1 MIRRPPR
8 STLFPSTTLFR
19 SLVQKNYN
27 SNCNSASCGLAYT
40 SNVVAGNTLA
50 FALGWSGQNPP
61 STPTDTRGNTFTLGA
76 SNSVTAGGGTLSLV
90 QRKYVPNCSSASCG
104 AAFTSSVTVGDILVF
119 GLGWPNNAPPSTPT
133 DTLGDT
139 YQLAVSNS
147 VGAGSLALDG
157 FTSNQASSTSVSSPL
172 TTTNSNDV
180 IYVSVTAK
188 GGTGINTPTATGL
201 TFTLRKSAG
210 TTPKFAT
217 YYAIASSPLSAV
229 SITATASGASYVIMN
244 AFGVSGANTA
254 SPFDSNAAI
263 PASNSGTGNSHSVT
277 ISTSN
282 ANDFLIG
289 AVGIDD
295 PTDACSTA
303 TALGGFTKITDKGN
317 VLRWGAS
324 EYKIVSATQTSLSV
338 TMSSNCSSS
347 STWVMIGDAVQAGS
361 TYYSYIWY
369 ATAGSTGADTI
380 TASFSS
386 SVAGSVSMYE
396 IAGYTP
402 LSPLT
407 STGSSATG
415 STSASVT
422 SFTPSSNS
430 FVVGNLETGASSSMY
445 TTGSGYASVLT
456 GAGGCDPT
464 HSAQG
469 CSEYQSGL
477 GSATTVPFTLGAS
490 TPWVESAVSFA
501 PNTYYSYIWYATSGS
516 SGADTITASFSSS
529 VTGSVS
535 IYEINA
541 ASTTSPSTSTGSS
554 SAGSTA
560 VSVTSFT
567 PAANS
572 FVIGNAETASTTAST
587 PVTTTYSITGTCSS
601 VYGCGEHQA
610 GVSSATTVPFTLG
623 VAAPWV
629 ESAISFT
636 PGTVV
641 HYSYIW
647 YATAVSSG
655 ADTITASF
663 SSSVTGSVSV
673 YEISGASTTS
683 PSTSTGSSSTG
694 STAPAVTSF
703 TPSANSFVI
712 GNAETSSSTSSFTA
726 GSGFTLSGT
735 CSSVYGCG
743 EYPTGVGSATTVP
756 FTLGVSAPWAES
768 AISFTPPTAV
778 YYSYI
783 WYATAV

>member
-1 MIRRPPR
+1 M
-8 STLFPSTTLFR
+8 
-19 SLVQKNYN
+19 
-27 SNCNSASCGLAYT
+27 
-40 SNVVAGNTLA
+40 
-50 FALGWSGQNPP
+50 
-61 STPTDTRGNTFTLGA
+61 
-76 SNSVTAGGGTLSLV
+76 
-90 QRKYVPNCSSASCG
+90 
-104 AAFTSSVTVGDILVF
+104 
-119 GLGWPNNAPPSTPT
+119 
-133 DTLGDT
+133 
-139 YQLAVSNS
+139 
-147 VGAGSLALDG
+147 
-157 FTSNQASSTSVSSPL
+157 
-172 TTTNSNDV
+172 
-180 IYVSVTAK
+180 YVSVTAK

-263 PASNSGTGNSHSVT
+263 PASNTGTGNSHSVT

-386 SVAGSVSMYE
+386 SVTGSVSIYE
-396 IAGYTP
+396 ISRASTT
-402 LSPLT
+402 SPST
-407 STGSSATG
+407 SIGSSSGG
-415 STSASVT
+415 STSLAVT
-422 SFTPSSNS
+422 SFTPASNS
-430 FVVGNLETGASSSMY
+430 FVIGNAETSSS
-445 TTGSGYASVLT
+445 TSSFTAGSGYTLSGTCSSVY
-456 GAGGCDPT
+456 GCGEHQAGV
-464 HSAQG
+464 S
-469 CSEYQSGL
+469 
-477 GSATTVPFTLGAS
+477 SATTVPFTLGVAA
-490 TPWVESAVSFA
+490 TGVESAISFGA
-501 PNTYYSYIWYATSGS
+501 NTYYSYIWYATAGS
-516 SGADTITASFSSS
+516 AGADTITASFSSS
-529 VTGSVS
+529 VTASVS
-535 IYEINA
+535 IYEIST
-541 ASTTSPSTSTGSS
+541 ASTTSPSTSIGSS

-572 FVIGNAETASTTAST
+572 FVIGNAETSSSTSSFTVGSGYT
-587 PVTTTYSITGTCSS
+587 LSGTCSS

-629 ESAISFT
+629 ESAISFAPYTYYSYIWYANAASAGADTITASFSSSVTGSVSIYVINAAATTSPSTSIGSSSAGSTAVSVTSFT
-636 PGTVV
+636 PAANSFVIGNAETSSSTSSFTVGSGYTLSGTCSSVYGCCEHQAGV
-641 HYSYIW
+641 SSATTVPFTLGVAATWVESAISFAAYTYYSYIW
-647 YATAVSSG
+647 YATAGSSG

-663 SSSVTGSVSV
+663 SSSVTGSVSI
-673 YEISGASTTS
+673 YEINAASTTS
-683 PSTSTGSSSTG
+683 PSTSIASSSA
-694 STAPAVTSF
+694 APTLHAALPIS
-703 TPSANSFVI
+703 PAANSFVI
-712 GNAETSSSTSSFTA
+712 GNA
-726 GSGFTLSGT
+726 
-735 CSSVYGCG
+735 
-743 EYPTGVGSATTVP
+743 
-756 FTLGVSAPWAES
+756 
-768 AISFTPPTAV
+768 
-778 YYSYI
+778 
-783 WYATAV
+783 